1 MPLPAEETNTR
12 RTRRLGHSGR
22 CTGPRTLR
30 FSNWRMRSGRRQ
42 RQANTSTLTCWS
54 PSRSLLTLLIIVPHQ
69 SNACCLCWD
78 RADVAPMI
86 SNWTCWKK
94 AVIATILLLAI
105 SSYQQIS
112 CIQFDE
118 TDDMIVLGEAWWS
131 WGWILLLAGRMP
143 LRLWISTCNLLE
155 PYFFSVFLDWI
166 AVKCMFELEGTA
178 GEFSLKGTTTYRL

>member
-1 MPLPAEETNTR
+1 
-12 RTRRLGHSGR
+12 
-22 CTGPRTLR
+22 
-30 FSNWRMRSGRRQ
+30 MRSGRRQ

-54 PSRSLLTLLIIVPHQ
+54 PSRSLLIIVPHQ

-112 CIQFDE
+112 CIQIDE

-131 WGWILLLAGRMP
+131 WGLNPVACRADATSFMNIYMQLARTLLFLSLSGLNCSEMHVWTWGHCWWILRERHDHL
-143 LRLWISTCNLLE
+143 
-155 PYFFSVFLDWI
+155 
-166 AVKCMFELEGTA
+166 
-178 GEFSLKGTTTYRL
+178 